1 MRLGS
6 LMGLL
11 LVLWGCSKVNNST
24 TKIFGHAATGLQNP
38 NAIYHDNSLDAIRYA
53 SSLSGCSGVEVDVR
67 MDAQGKLWLFH
78 NELLDDETNLSGSVE
93 ETTTEELAGACYNT
107 LKKEPLLKL
116 DSATAAELSQV
127 YTFLDLKIPGISKAQ
142 ELKSALLALD
152 FDTTKFA
159 LIVSSLSY
167 VDLFMSD
174 FQVFLSINEVTEL
187 TSELLANEPG
197 LRGVCIRSAQITR
210 EEINFLKSINKEVIC
225 YEVRSPKGI
234 KMALA
239 KNPTYLLTDDLKLT
253 LGLRY

>member
-1 MRLGS
+1 MRLSS
-6 LMGLL
+6 LMGVL
-11 LVLWGCSKVNNST
+11 LVLWGCSKVNDST

-78 NELLDDETNLSGSVE
+78 DELLDEETNLSGSVE
-93 ETTTEELAGACYNT
+93 EKTTEELAGAYYNT

-116 DSATAAELSQV
+116 DAATAVELSKA

-167 VDLFMSD
+167 VAVFKYD

-187 TSELLANEPG
+187 TSELLANEPR
-197 LRGVCIRSAQITR
+197 LRGICIRSAQITR

-234 KMALA
+234 KIALA

>member
-1 MRLGS
+1 MRLSS
-6 LMGLL
+6 LMGVVLL
-11 LVLWGCSKVNNST
+11 LWGCSKVNNST

-53 SSLSGCSGVEVDVR
+53 SSLTGCSGVEVDVR

-78 NELLDDETNLSGSVE
+78 DDLLDEETNLSGSVE
-93 ETTTEELAGACYNT
+93 EMTTDELMSGHYRT

-116 DSATAAELSQV
+116 DAATTAELSQGN
-127 YTFLDLKIPGISKAQ
+127 TFLDLKIPGISKAQ
-142 ELKSALLALD
+142 EIKSALLALD

-167 VDLFMSD
+167 VDVFKYD
-174 FQVFLSINEVTEL
+174 FQVFLSINDVTEL
-187 TSELLANEPG
+187 TSELIANEPRI
-197 LRGVCIRSAQITR
+197 RGICIRSTQITR

-234 KMALA
+234 KMALT

>member
-1 MRLGS
+1 MRLS
-6 LMGLL
+6 SFVGLAF
-11 LVLWGCSKVNNST
+11 LVWGCSKVNNST
-24 TKIFGHAATGLQNP
+24 TKIFGHAASGLQNP

-53 SSLSGCSGVEVDVR
+53 SSLTGCSGVEVDVR

-78 NELLDDETNLSGSVE
+78 DDLLDEETNLSGSVE
-93 ETTTEELAGACYNT
+93 EMTTDELTSGHYRT

-116 DSATAAELSQV
+116 DSATTAELSQG
-127 YTFLDLKIPGISKAQ
+127 YTFLDLKIPEISKAQ
-142 ELKSALLALD
+142 EIKSALLTLD

-167 VDLFMSD
+167 VDVFKYD

-187 TSELLANEPG
+187 TSESLANEPR
-197 LRGVCIRSAQITR
+197 LRGICIRSAQITR

-234 KMALA
+234 KMALT
-239 KNPTYLLTDDLKLT
+239 KNPSYLLTDDLKLT

>member
-1 MRLGS
+1 
-6 LMGLL
+6 
-11 LVLWGCSKVNNST
+11 
-24 TKIFGHAATGLQNP
+24 
-38 NAIYHDNSLDAIRYA
+38 
-53 SSLSGCSGVEVDVR
+53 
-67 MDAQGKLWLFH
+67 LFH
-78 NELLDDETNLSGSVE
+78 NDLLDDETNLSGSVE
-93 ETTTEELAGACYNT
+93 EKTTEELKSAYYNT

-116 DSATAAELSQV
+116 DAATTVELSKA

-159 LIVSSLSY
+159 LILSSLSY
-167 VDLFMSD
+167 VDVFKYD
-174 FQVFLSINEVTEL
+174 FQVFLSINDVTEL
-187 TSELLANEPG
+187 TSELLANEPR
-197 LRGVCIRSAQITR
+197 LRGICIRSAQITR

-234 KMALA
+234 KMALT